1 MVKHTDG
8 RALRSL
14 CDPEMGGPSPVKMI
28 EHKEPLQML
37 EEILIAQSE
46 VHVSVL
52 IDCGALLTGMSN
64 RQVAEAV
71 LKLSPHRFRAAIYFD
86 DENQI
91 MVLDSD
97 GKDTPLAKS
106 PLQPAH
112 ECFTYLDDKHTRG
125 TDLRFAPAAVGAVTV
140 CKKTTKDRLVQ
151 ACTRMCFLGLGQKV
165 KLFVDSE
172 AGRQLAAEGGQ
183 HGVEPSV
190 GLVLAF
196 VTARTA
202 EELKSAIVHW
212 ALQGSAFA
220 TRVPFLEHVQG
231 GFGPE

>member
-1 MVKHTDG
+1 M
-8 RALRSL
+8 
-14 CDPEMGGPSPVKMI
+14 
-28 EHKEPLQML
+28 
-37 EEILIAQSE
+37 
-46 VHVSVL
+46 SVL

-91 MVLDSD
+91 VVLDSD

-140 CKKTTKDRLVQ
+140 CKKTTKDRL
-151 ACTRMCFLGLGQKV
+151 
-165 KLFVDSE
+165 D
-172 AGRQLAAEGGQ
+172 
-183 HGVEPSV
+183 
-190 GLVLAF
+190 
-196 VTARTA
+196 
-202 EELKSAIVHW
+202 
-212 ALQGSAFA
+212 
-220 TRVPFLEHVQG
+220 
-231 GFGPE
+231 